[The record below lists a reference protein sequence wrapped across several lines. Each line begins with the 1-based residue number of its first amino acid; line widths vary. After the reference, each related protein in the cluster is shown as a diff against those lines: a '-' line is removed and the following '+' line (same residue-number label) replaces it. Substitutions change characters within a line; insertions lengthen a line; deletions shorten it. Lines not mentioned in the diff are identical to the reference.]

1 MPNAYIV
8 FNPTAGRF
16 PSQLLTERAANVLRE
31 RGWQVQLKRTKGGA
45 HIAQIARQAAQEGLD
60 ALFIAGGD
68 GSVNCAVSGLHGSAT
83 ALGVLPAG
91 TANVWAKELGQ
102 HGFTWT
108 RWMALEES
116 AKNLAYAPIRRVDV
130 GFYNNHPFLLWAGVG
145 LDAFIVHQS
154 EPRSRFEKQFAL
166 APYVARTLRHAVS
179 WKGFNLNIKTDDT
192 EVGGRYLMAVVSNIH
207 LYAGG
212 FARISRHA
220 RLNDGVMDLWLFEG
234 GTFLETLT
242 VARDLLSGR
251 HEQSSQTSC
260 IPFRSLQ
267 FSSDGPIHVQLDGEP
282 VEGEA
287 VATIEVRKQ
296 VLNILVPDC
305 APNDL
310 FEETTR
316 CGGK

>member
-16 PSQLLTERAANVLRE
+16 PSQILTERAANVLRE

-68 GSVNCAVSGLHGSAT
+68 GSVNCAVNGLHGSAT

-108 RWMALEES
+108 RWMALEAS
-116 AKNLAYAPIRRVDV
+116 AKNLASAPIRSVDV
-130 GFYNNHPFLLWAGVG
+130 GFYNDHPFLLWAGVG

-166 APYVARTLRHAVS
+166 APYVARTIRHAIS
-179 WKGFNLNIKTDDT
+179 WKGINLRVKADDT
-192 EVGGRYLMAVVSNIH
+192 EIGGRYLMAVVSNIH

-212 FARISRHA
+212 FARISPQA
-220 RLNDGVMDLWLFEG
+220 RLNDGIMDLWLFEG
-234 GTFLETLT
+234 ETFLETMT

-251 HEQSSQTSC
+251 HVHSSQVTC
-260 IPFRSLQ
+260 IPFKSLQ
-267 FSSDGPIHVQLDGEP
+267 FSSNDPIDVQLDGEP
-282 VEGEA
+282 MEGKA
-287 VATIEVRKQ
+287 VVTIEVRKQ
-296 VLNILVPDC
+296 VLKILVPDC

-310 FEETTR
+310 FEETAR
-316 CGGK
+316 